1 MSELEADFS
10 GEMRVKQVHFDGIKQ
25 ELRKTTMELSKARET
40 IHHLQSKAEQLDG
53 IKARIGYLEETLARE
68 TFAVRAAI
76 SALPPNSKPRV
87 DLEASLESLLTG
99 PDEEDDDPQV
109 RADIEA
115 AAGLPLVPSV
125 VLDVLPPHAELEAPS
140 DPAKLA
146 ALVEQLRVVNQVYAM
161 RDALLRE
168 RVAVLRRRADVSERE
183 RQYRQI
189 IASCCEISEADV
201 DIWIDRLVSAVES
214 ADSVED
220 ADNGLLPPPTAANGA
235 VVPHMQEPHSH
246 QAA

>member
-1 MSELEADFS
+1 
-10 GEMRVKQVHFDGIKQ
+10 
-25 ELRKTTMELSKARET
+25 
-40 IHHLQSKAEQLDG
+40 
-53 IKARIGYLEETLARE
+53 
-68 TFAVRAAI
+68 
-76 SALPPNSKPRV
+76 
-87 DLEASLESLLTG
+87 
-99 PDEEDDDPQV
+99 
-109 RADIEA
+109 
-115 AAGLPLVPSV
+115 
-125 VLDVLPPHAELEAPS
+125 
-140 DPAKLA
+140 
-146 ALVEQLRVVNQVYAM
+146 M